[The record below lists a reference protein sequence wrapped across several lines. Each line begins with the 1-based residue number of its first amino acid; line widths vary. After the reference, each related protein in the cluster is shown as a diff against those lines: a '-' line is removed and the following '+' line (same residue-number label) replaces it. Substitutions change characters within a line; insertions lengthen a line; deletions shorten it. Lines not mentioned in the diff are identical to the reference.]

1 MILEHV
7 RRLNDV
13 IIHADQNHVV
23 FKHGRSSPTRDVRRW
38 GFRGCYS

>member
-13 IIHADQNHVV
+13 VINADQDHVV
-23 FKHGRSSPTRDVRRW
+23 LVHGTLPPEDALTVW
-38 GFRGCYS
+38 TTV